1 MTSALLWTLIAMQIA
16 MGLFDTLYHHELT
29 ERLAWRPSQRR
40 ELQLHAV
47 RNLLYAVL
55 FLLLGWS
62 QPRGL
67 VAMLVIAALVI
78 EVGVTLADFVEED
91 LSRRLPATERINHTL
106 LAVNYGAIL
115 ALLLPILVDWAR
127 QATGLVPAFYGLG
140 SVMTAFAA
148 LGVALFGL
156 RDLAAARR
164 SGRLACARAET
175 LTTALPVRQTVLVTG
190 ATGFIGRRLVEALA
204 AGGHQV
210 IALTRDARKADLLSP
225 PLRLIT
231 SLEQIPD
238 RTPIDAIVNLAGE
251 PIADGL
257 WTTARRRRM
266 LESRVDT
273 TMAVV
278 RLIARLDRHP
288 AVLISGS
295 AVGWYGLWQDEMLTE
310 SAEGRACFSR
320 ELCDAWEHAAVRAEQ
335 YGVRVVRL
343 RTGLVLGS
351 QGGLLARMLAPFE
364 FGLGGPIGSGTQ
376 WMSWIERDDLVRLIA
391 HIIARPEL
399 SGAINATAPTPVRN
413 AAFAA
418 ELGRALHRPAKLRLP
433 AALLRRLAGDLADE
447 LLLGGQHVVPEKAQ
461 ASGFV
466 FRHRTVDSA
475 LAAILGACV
484 TAAALPSARS
494 SRPHVAHGID

>member
-1 MTSALLWTLIAMQIA
+1 MTSPLLWTLIAMQMA

-47 RNLLYAVL
+47 RNMLYAAL

-62 QPRGL
+62 EPHGL
-67 VAMLVIAALVI
+67 VAIGVIAVLVV
-78 EVGVTLADFVEED
+78 EVGITLADFVEED
-91 LSRRLPATERINHTL
+91 VSRKLPASERINHTL
-106 LAVNYGAIL
+106 LAINYGAIL
-115 ALLLPILVDWAR
+115 AVLLPVLVGWAR
-127 QATGLVPAFYGLG
+127 QASGLQPAFYGIC
-140 SVMTAFAA
+140 SIMTVFAA
-148 LGVALFGL
+148 LGVVVFAL
-156 RDLAAARR
+156 RDFSAARR
-164 SGRLACARAET
+164 SQRLRSGPAET
-175 LTTALPVRQTVLVTG
+175 LMTVLPVRQTVLVTG
-190 ATGFIGRRLVEALA
+190 ATGFIGRRLVEAFV

-210 IALTRDARKADLLSP
+210 IALTRDATKADMLSV
-225 PLRLIT
+225 PLRLVT

-238 RTPIDAIVNLAGE
+238 RTPIDAIINLAGE
-251 PIADGL
+251 PITGGR
-257 WTTARRRRM
+257 WTAARRRRM
-266 LESRVDT
+266 LDSRIDS

-295 AVGWYGLWQDEMLTE
+295 AVGWYGLRQDEALTE

-320 ELCDAWEHAAVRAEQ
+320 ELCEAWEHAAMRAEQ
-335 YGVRVVRL
+335 YGVRVIRL

-351 QGGLLARMLAPFE
+351 QGGMLARMLTPFE
-364 FGLGGPIGSGTQ
+364 FGLGGPIGAGTQ

-399 SGAINATAPTPVRN
+399 SGAINATAPMPVQN
-413 AAFAA
+413 ATFAA
-418 ELGRALHRPAKLRLP
+418 ALARALHRPAVLRVP

-447 LLLGGQHVVPEKAQ
+447 LLLGGQRVVPEKAL

-466 FRHRTVDSA
+466 YRHRTLEGA
-475 LAAILGACV
+475 LSAILGTGAI
-484 TAAALPSARS
+484 AAGGEPRS

>member
-1 MTSALLWTLIAMQIA
+1 MTSPLLWTLIAVQIA
-16 MGLFDTLYHHELT
+16 MGLFDTVYHHELT

-47 RNLLYAVL
+47 RSMLYAAL
-55 FLLLGWS
+55 FLVLGWS
-62 QPRGL
+62 EPHGL
-67 VAMLVIAALVI
+67 VAMLVIAVLVI
-78 EVGVTLADFVEED
+78 EVVITLVDFVEED
-91 LSRRLPATERINHTL
+91 LSRRLPASERINHTL

-127 QATGLVPAFYGLG
+127 QPTALVPAFHGIC
-140 SVMTAFAA
+140 SIMTALAA
-148 LGVALFGL
+148 LGVGLFGL

-164 SGRLACARAET
+164 AGRLTCGPAET
-175 LTTALPVRQTVLVTG
+175 LTTALPVRHTVLVTG
-190 ATGFIGRRLVEALA
+190 ATGFVGRRLVEALA

-210 IALTRDARKADLLSP
+210 IALTRDPAKADMLKP

-251 PIADGL
+251 PIAGGL
-257 WTTARRRRM
+257 WTKIRCRRL
-266 LESRVDT
+266 LESRIDT

-288 AVLISGS
+288 SVLISGS
-295 AVGWYGLWQDEMLTE
+295 AVGWYGLWADELLTE
-310 SAEGRACFSR
+310 SAEGRACFCR
-320 ELCDAWEHAAVRAEQ
+320 GLCEAWEHAAMRAEQ

-343 RTGLVLGS
+343 RAGLVLGS
-351 QGGLLARMLAPFE
+351 QGGMLARMLTPFE
-364 FGLGGPIGSGTQ
+364 FALGGPIGPGTQ
-376 WMSWIERDDLVRLIA
+376 WMSWIERDDLIRLIA

-399 SGAINATAPTPVRN
+399 SGAINATAPTPVQN

-418 ELGRALHRPAKLRLP
+418 ELGRALHRPARLRVP
-433 AALLRRLAGDLADE
+433 AALLRRLAGGLADE
-447 LLLGGQHVVPEKAQ
+447 LLLGGQRVVPQKAL

-466 FRHRTVDSA
+466 FRHRTIDGA
-475 LAAILGACV
+475 LAAILGSGA
-484 TAAALPSARS
+484 TPALSAPRS
-494 SRPHVAHGID
+494 SRQHIAHGID